1 MPFSGMSCYGSF
13 CIYIILQR
21 QSRRKEQTMSM
32 TSITLICRPTKDPEL
47 RTSPSG
53 VIFTNLDVAVT
64 KGYGD
69 KEHPNYFRAFCKN
82 EMAQR
87 VINAGVKKGSLIYI
101 TGDLDIR
108 PYTKK
113 DGTTGV
119 SNEITVFDWGYV
131 NSGKPKTDDNTQ
143 AQNDATAQ
151 SILAQPAFAP
161 VGSIKDLY
169 ASGQQPQFEEIGE
182 DDDLPF

>member
-1 MPFSGMSCYGSF
+1 
-13 CIYIILQR
+13 
-21 QSRRKEQTMSM
+21 MSM
-32 TSITLICRPTKDPEL
+32 TSITIICRPTKDPEL

-53 VIFTNLDVAVT
+53 VTYTTLDVAVT

-108 PYTKK
+108 PYTKRTEQPEFPMRSPYSTG
-113 DGTTGV
+113 DMSIPANQRRMTTPRHR
-119 SNEITVFDWGYV
+119 TM
-131 NSGKPKTDDNTQ
+131 Q
-143 AQNDATAQ
+143 QHR
-151 SILAQPAFAP
+151 AFLH
-161 VGSIKDLY
+161 SLR
-169 ASGQQPQFEEIGE
+169 
-182 DDDLPF
+182 LPR

>member
-1 MPFSGMSCYGSF
+1 MPISGMSCYGSF
-13 CIYIILQR
+13 CINIILQR

-53 VIFTNLDVAVT
+53 VTFTNLDVAVT

-69 KEHPNYFRAFCKN
+69 KEHPNFFRAFCKN

-101 TGDLDIR
+101 TGDLDTSGNINR
-108 PYTKK
+108 NRNVRIDVIDSTANG
-113 DGTTGV
+113 D
-119 SNEITVFDWGYV
+119 NIHLHINDDYV
-131 NSGKPKTDDNTQ
+131 
-143 AQNDATAQ
+143 
-151 SILAQPAFAP
+151 
-161 VGSIKDLY
+161 
-169 ASGQQPQFEEIGE
+169 
-182 DDDLPF
+182 LPNPSSYFL

>member
-1 MPFSGMSCYGSF
+1 MPISGMSCYGSF
-13 CIYIILQR
+13 CINIILQR

-53 VIFTNLDVAVT
+53 VTFTNLDFAVT

-69 KEHPNYFRAFCKN
+69 KEHPNFFRAFCKN

-101 TGDLDIR
+101 TGDLDTSGNINR
-108 PYTKK
+108 NRNVRIDVIDSTANG
-113 DGTTGV
+113 D
-119 SNEITVFDWGYV
+119 NIHLHINDDYV
-131 NSGKPKTDDNTQ
+131 
-143 AQNDATAQ
+143 
-151 SILAQPAFAP
+151 
-161 VGSIKDLY
+161 
-169 ASGQQPQFEEIGE
+169 
-182 DDDLPF
+182 LPNPSSYFL